1 MDLTEAAAW
10 LNQAQI
16 VESSLLAA
24 APAEVWES
32 IVSMPDVNAELMPVV
47 PMTYPLGYEGL
58 DRVPLVPGRRL
69 FRSML
74 LLFGVLPVD
83 VHAIALAS
91 LNPGRGF
98 LESSSSLLH
107 RRWIHERV
115 LKPDSGGPS
124 LSDRLYFE
132 CRVPGLGMSL
142 TPVVRAVFRHPRA
155 ALGWL
160 LSRTG
165 VRPPTTAAKGG
176 NPHPARLFCTR
187 RARVCARAVTLL
199 RESLDPCVAAAST
212 NMVSG
217 KI

>member
-24 APAEVWES
+24 APAEVWGKHREHARRQRRAHAGRPHD
-32 IVSMPDVNAELMPVV
+32 VSTRVLGTRPRSARARAPAV
-47 PMTYPLGYEGL
+47 PS
-58 DRVPLVPGRRL
+58 V
-69 FRSML
+69 L

-83 VHAIALAS
+83 VHTIALAS
-91 LNPGRGF
+91 LTPGRGS

-115 LKPDSGGPS
+115 LEPDSGWAR
-124 LSDRLYFE
+124 LSDGVYFE
-132 CRVPGLGMSL
+132 CRVPGLDVAQRRPRCAPSSL
-142 TPVVRAVFRHPRA
+142 RARARAAAKPHPR
-155 ALGWL
+155 
-160 LSRTG
+160 S
-165 VRPPTTAAKGG
+165 PPTTAVKGG
-176 NPHPARLFCTR
+176 NPRSACLFCTR
-187 RARVCARAVTLL
+187 RARVCAREVTPL